1 MRKRHKRV
9 AVVKP
14 STKGLRTCV
23 GCQEKFE
30 PRNLVRV
37 VVDPSGRVFV
47 DRFHKAPGR
56 GAYCCFDRVCIEKA
70 EKIRGFQRALKS
82 PQIEIVV
89 TDLIEQIV
97 MALEKRIIDLLSI
110 AAVAKDTVSW
120 IDSLGRAADRVKG
133 FVLAHDVAQA
143 TEKKVRQWAHAR
155 ALPVVEYGD
164 AETLGRT
171 QSKPARVAIGVCEA
185 KSLAAIMAAV
195 DRRNRV
201 LVATS
206 NINP

>member
-14 STKGLRTCV
+14 NTKGLRTCV
-23 GCQEKFE
+23 GCQEKYE
-30 PRNLVRV
+30 PEKLVRV
-37 VVDPSGRVFV
+37 VVDPNGNVFV

-56 GAYCCFDRVCIEKA
+56 GAYCCFDRECLEKA

-82 PQIEIVV
+82 PQIKIVV
-89 TDLIEQIV
+89 ADLAEQIV

-110 AAVAKDTVSW
+110 AAVAKDTVSGM
-120 IDSLGRAADRVKG
+120 DSLGRAGDRVKG
-133 FVLAHDVAQA
+133 FVLASDVASA
-143 TEKKVRQWAHAR
+143 TEKKVRQWASAR

-185 KSLAAIMAAV
+185 KSFAAVMAAV
-195 DRRNRV
+195 NRRNRV
-201 LVATS
+201 LVAVS
-206 NINP
+206 NTKT